1 MNDNAALNLI
11 RNTFENSFDR
21 ERFLIFAKNLFHFLD
36 TDTFIYRG
44 NLIPD
49 AYDAHIKTL
58 ERLGKYED
66 IDGHKI
72 EVLAVCLN
80 KQSSL
85 ERARTLQR
93 NFIAWYLNGSRGG
106 VTKDAALVA
115 FYTKDSYDWRLSL
128 VRWTTT

>member
-49 AYDAHIKTL
+49 AYDTHIKTL
-58 ERLGKYED
+58 ERLGKYEEELKFLEQQRYE
-66 IDGHKI
+66 GYLKLKKI
-72 EVLAVCLN
+72 YEG
-80 KQSSL
+80 KK
-85 ERARTLQR
+85 R
-93 NFIAWYLNGSRGG
+93 
-106 VTKDAALVA
+106 
-115 FYTKDSYDWRLSL
+115 
-128 VRWTTT
+128 